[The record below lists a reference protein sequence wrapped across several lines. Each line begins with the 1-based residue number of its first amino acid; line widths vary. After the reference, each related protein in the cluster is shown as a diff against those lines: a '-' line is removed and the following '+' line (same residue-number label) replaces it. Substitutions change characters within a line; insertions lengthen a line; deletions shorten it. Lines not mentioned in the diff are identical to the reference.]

1 MRKLIL
7 NYGAQIVAYRYYKVD
22 TNLADSE
29 TFFNDNRGGI
39 VPLAAAIPYFERATK
54 EMRNLT

>member
-1 MRKLIL
+1 MSKPP
-7 NYGAQIVAYRYYKVD
+7 NGDGWYKVD

-54 EMRNLT
+54 EMRNLK